1 MNKKFSTLMALAL
14 LAGSFPVAAQY
25 AHETTDGEIP
35 YRSLFVKSAS
45 LDAGIFG
52 VKNMEEGK
60 WYQLAVNMDGNDT
73 DAAWKQTYVLTQE
86 RDYSTGELYLAVKP
100 IQDATLSHSLWQI
113 RREGNHNGSYY
124 TFTNKETGY
133 TLTFDHTDA
142 IKLTADQLRNLD
154 NNANTTLTNGDERL
168 RYLNNTVFEDQNPTV
183 LRGCATNW
191 SWNTY
196 KEQTTDSFDSKLLYT
211 HFHKSGN
218 NVTSQDSVMALA
230 MVKLPNNVR
239 YDKNQIYV
247 KTIKAAAKDFEDAD
261 LYDDQR
267 NLSLVHV
274 RPVVA
279 GAKVLDAEEVN
290 SVLDSKSYAEFTKQ
304 STSSQ
309 YPWYNR
315 ENKENLNGM
324 TYTIYN
330 PFKPTFDSNGEIN
343 GYEKLTVYQNPF
355 GADSLW
361 VAETS
366 PFGVLDR
373 RNYDSE
379 KKVIAQSGVPADFK
393 DNANVYAGYNIIFR
407 NAKMK
412 DASGNPLPVFL
423 KANDVI
429 YEDGESGNY
438 SAIRVKGSYEPEFEL
453 VGADGDYEV
462 VVDPATAMTAGIA
475 RFHWKVTYYATNDSV
490 VLEPLNAARHTYD
503 NDTKYVNDA
512 STTPSRF
519 FNTINKGVAFSS
531 GGGYYNNSFNKAAG
545 VPVALYAQNIGPAA
559 ADAQYYLTTG
569 CPHGLNTYT
578 DAYAAAPKYDMSWL
592 QYDMAASTPGANDP
606 QPDFMLGKEL
616 VYNGPG
622 AEPNQWRVAGD
633 NPAYVTNA
641 ADAKT
646 GSRYDVNSTY
656 TFTPSATPAAV
667 TYNGLYEGIL
677 EGKKGTQWLRLGFAP
692 IYKYLERTSVAD
704 GLYFINLKT
713 NKTYTGNAARKNGS
727 YLAYNHVGRM
737 IYTAPNENQDFN
749 NMPATQWV
757 VKQIRCQVTDGE
769 VNVNRTPE
777 VAIYNREYGVEG
789 VPVFQGQLYKTED
802 GAVYLIN
809 HRNYYNVAKTDG
821 KFTKNAFSCGDTL
834 VINAVENEAALTD
847 QFHGYAELG
856 MYEME
861 DTTEFLSYS
870 AEHPYYL
877 RYNDKTSDEEQT
889 NTFKYLFE
897 NPEGYLAVTNPDNIS
912 ADVQQSLFEIE
923 KIATDE
929 YGYGEGVEYKATGDT
944 LPQLKR
950 TVYALKVRDNNT
962 VDNNRKYVCVI
973 DDNTNNQRYAVR
985 RLSEVNGQSV
995 KIAEFYLKSN
1005 EVNVD
1010 RTKEAYILVDARG
1023 LDKRLGKYAANA
1035 IDLEDDYY
1043 SKVLVPK
1050 YDELKGTADSN
1061 GLWGKNV
1068 LDAEISDLVD
1078 FEGTELWDGRKF
1090 IENGWQILEMV
1101 NDPDKLY
1108 AYDLDNQW
1116 NKDFTAFTL
1125 ETNIRPLYKPVEE
1138 VRDVNGNIDIYKR
1151 DGMGDVKQKLFEMSS
1166 NQYTTATSLTYRKDV
1181 NYLGMTSEG
1190 IKPAA
1195 GKTTAMYTDGVVT
1208 SATAPIAMPQYMLW
1222 VENDSIRDG
1231 FYCEDYLEAPG
1242 HGYFPSSEAADKDD
1256 MEHYVYYNGYVSGR
1270 MLVNFNDSVAKY
1282 NELNKLDEASKFKYN
1297 NRTRLGFVEGVH
1309 TYFSLD
1315 ELLNDKKDAFKEGID
1330 KYFTTE
1336 VYEFL
1341 VAALEAQI
1349 ANDKLPEAEQKDDV
1363 YSVYKHFENGVE
1375 LVYVLNGTSLEDIR
1389 DINGKIN
1396 PEKLKEAID
1405 GGLIDVKMANLK
1417 IERGADKKI
1426 SEIIDVEK
1434 KHRNFLWS
1442 FRYTEDDIT
1451 GPNEGTEFGH
1461 EDFLMESSDINDTDA
1476 EYENNF
1482 EKAAAKIGGYNGAW
1496 VGLDGN
1502 IPVLRK
1508 NYTDN
1513 GDHNDLAG
1521 APISEGLNQAT
1532 IFGMSET
1539 EEVATANEEI
1549 STSSVVVA
1557 GVNGAVVVKGA
1568 EGKNVIVSTILGKV
1582 VANEVVSS
1590 DNATIAA
1597 PQGVVVVSVD
1607 GESFKVVVK

>member
-14 LAGSFPVAAQY
+14 LAGSLPVAAQN
-25 AHETTDGEIP
+25 AHPNGLMGANGEIP
-35 YRSLFVKSAS
+35 YRSQFVKSAS
-45 LDAGIFG
+45 LD
-52 VKNMEEGK
+52 EGFYKVNNIESDK
-60 WYQLAVNMDGNDT
+60 WYQLVVNMPNSDDT
-73 DAAWKQTYVLTQE
+73 RCKAKAGEITYVLTQE
-86 RDYSTGELYLAVKP
+86 RDYSTGKLYLAVKP
-100 IQDATLSHSLWQI
+100 IQDAVLTHSLWKIERIAQDV
-113 RREGNHNGSYY
+113 NVSYY

-142 IKLTADQLRNLD
+142 LKLDADGVASLDADALGDTNVPMHGRVYTPGDLIKYLD
-154 NNANTTLTNGDERL
+154 PSN
-168 RYLNNTVFEDQNPTV
+168 FEKDRTDYYPSI

-191 SWNTY
+191 SWY
-196 KEQTTDSFDSKLLYT
+196 SYSEQTNQELESKLLYT
-211 HFHKSGN
+211 SFHSAN
-218 NVTSQDSVMALA
+218 AQDSIMALA
-230 MVKLPNNVR
+230 MVKVNPTNMGTTIAQNYDNNQYYVR
-239 YDKNQIYV
+239 
-247 KTIKAAAKDFEDAD
+247 TIKASAKDFLDAH
-261 LYDDQR
+261 LYDDLR
-267 NLSLVHV
+267 SKALVHV

-279 GAKVLDAEEVN
+279 GAKVLNAEEVN
-290 SVLDSKSYAEFTKQ
+290 SMIDADGSFLNFTNN
-304 STSSQ
+304 SSV
-309 YPWYNR
+309 
-315 ENKENLNGM
+315 
-324 TYTIYN
+324 N
-330 PFKPTFDSNGEIN
+330 P
-343 GYEKLTVYQNPF
+343 GYKRDRSDATVNEKVKFTVYQPGTDKAISLYENPF
-355 GADSLW
+355 DSAW
-361 VAETS
+361 VAVES
-366 PFGVLDR
+366 PFKVLDR
-373 RNYDSE
+373 RNFRVDKSD
-379 KKVIAQSGVPADFK
+379 IADADAGVTPNWN
-393 DNANVYAGYNIIFR
+393 DNANIYAGYNILFR
-407 NAKMK
+407 NV
-412 DASGNPLPVFL
+412 DAADKNTYLKVWDKTYETPQGGGYNALKVAGLPNAELSALISGEV
-423 KANDVI
+423 AN
-429 YEDGESGNY
+429 
-438 SAIRVKGSYEPEFEL
+438 K
-453 VGADGDYEV
+453 
-462 VVDPATAMTAGIA
+462 AMTADRA
-475 RFHWKVTYYATNDSV
+475 RYHWKVTYYATNDSV
-490 VLEPLNAARHTYD
+490 VLEPLNASRNTYED
-503 NDTKYVNDA
+503 KNLVVDETE
-512 STTPSRF
+512 F
-519 FNTINKGVAFSS
+519 FNTVNKGVAFS
-531 GGGYYNNSFNKAAG
+531 NSASTTGEAQAYKKAAG
-545 VPVALYAQNIGPAA
+545 VPVALYAQNIGAAA
-559 ADAQYYLTTG
+559 ADVQAYLTVG
-569 CPHGLNTYT
+569 SPNGYDYFNDYVYS
-578 DAYAAAPKYDMSWL
+578 AFPKYDMSVL
-592 QYDMAASTPGANDP
+592 NYAADYDGENDA
-606 QPDFMLGKEL
+606 LY
-616 VYNGPG
+616 YNGKVLTS
-622 AEPNQWRVAGD
+622 EKWRVAGD
-633 NPAYVTNA
+633 NPAWVTNGASALKEIA
-641 ADAKT
+641 AHGK
-646 GSRYDVNSTY
+646 RYDVVGEYTDMKLEAVNSSTSY
-656 TFTPSATPAAV
+656 IDGSLTKD
-667 TYNGLYEGIL
+667 YNGLYF
-677 EGKKGTQWLRLGFAP
+677 GKVDIANVTNDGTQWLRLQFNH
-692 IYKYLERTSVAD
+692 KYTPLVRTTVAD

-727 YLAYNHVGRM
+727 YLAYNHVGRL
-737 IYTAPNENQDFN
+737 IYTAENENQDFN

-769 VNVNRTPE
+769 VNVNKTPE
-777 VAIYNREYGVEG
+777 VAIYNREYGVNDA
-789 VPVFQGQLYKTED
+789 PVFQGQLYTTKD

-809 HRNYYNVAKTDG
+809 HRDYYNVAKSDG

-834 VINAVENEAALTD
+834 VIKAVENEAALTD
-847 QFHGYAELG
+847 QFHGYAEWGL
-856 MYEME
+856 YELE
-861 DTTEFLSYS
+861 DKTQHLSFS

-912 ADVQQSLFEIE
+912 ADREQSLFEIE
-923 KIATDE
+923 KIKTNV
-929 YGYGEGVEYKATGDT
+929 YGYGEGVVYGKDGKK
-944 LPQLKR
+944 LPQLVR

-1023 LDKRLGKYAANA
+1023 LDNVKGDQAANA
-1035 IDLEDDYY
+1035 IDLNNAIF
-1043 SKVLVPK
+1043 
-1050 YDELKGTADSN
+1050 DEE
-1061 GLWGKNV
+1061 NV
-1068 LDAEISDLVD
+1068 LDREISDLVD
-1078 FEGTELWDGRKF
+1078 VKGTKLWDGRKF

-1108 AYDLDNQW
+1108 AYDMDNQW
-1116 NKDFTAFTL
+1116 NKDFTAFTI
-1125 ETNIRPLYKPVEE
+1125 EINDRPLYKPVEE

-1151 DGMGDVKQKLFEMSS
+1151 DGMGDVKQKLFEMST

-1195 GKTTAMYTDGVVT
+1195 GNTTAMYADGVVT

-1222 VENDSIRDG
+1222 VANDSIRDG

-1336 VYEFL
+1336 VYNFL

-1349 ANDKLPEAEQKDDV
+1349 ANDKLPEAEQKKV
-1363 YSVYKHFENGVE
+1363 YSVYERFENGVE
-1375 LVYVLNGTSLEDIR
+1375 LIYVLNGTSLEDIR

-1405 GGLIDVKMANLK
+1405 AGLIDVKMANLK

-1426 SEIIDVEK
+1426 NAIVDVNK
-1434 KHRNFLWS
+1434 KHRNFLWA

-1451 GPNEGTEFGH
+1451 GSNEGTEFGH

-1476 EYENNF
+1476 KDENNF
-1482 EKAAAKIGGYNGAW
+1482 EKAAAEIGGYKGAW

-1508 NYTDN
+1508 DYTDN

-1539 EEVATANEEI
+1539 EDKATANENI
-1549 STSSVVVA
+1549 AAGNVVVA
-1557 GVNGAVVVKGA
+1557 GVDGAVVVKGA

-1582 VANEVVSS
+1582 VANETVSS

>member
-1 MNKKFSTLMALAL
+1 MNKNFSTLMAGLL

-25 AHETTDGEIP
+25 AHETDGEIP
-35 YRSLFVKSAS
+35 YRSQFVKSAS

-60 WYQLAVNMDGNDT
+60 WYQLAVNMDGNDAN
-73 DAAWKQTYVLTQE
+73 AAWKQTYVLTQE

-113 RREGNHNGSYY
+113 RREGHDVNGSYY

-142 IKLTADQLRNLD
+142 MTLTADQLRNLD
-154 NNANTTLTNGDERL
+154 KDANTTLTKGDQRL
-168 RYLNNTVFEDQNPTV
+168 RYLNKTVFEDQNPTV

-196 KEQTTDSFDSKLLYT
+196 KEQTTESFDSKLLYT

-230 MVKLPNNVR
+230 MVKLPNDVR

-247 KTIKAAAKDFEDAD
+247 KTIKAAAKDFQDAD
-261 LYDDQR
+261 LYDHQR

-309 YPWYNR
+309 YPWYIR

-343 GYEKLTVYQNPF
+343 GYEKLTVYENPF

-379 KKVIAQSGVPADFK
+379 KTTIAQSGVSADFK

-438 SAIRVKGSYEPEFEL
+438 SAIRVKGNYEPDFEL

-462 VVDPATAMTAGIA
+462 TVAEGTKMTAGIA

-512 STTPSRF
+512 STIPGRF
-519 FNTINKGVAFSS
+519 FNTINSGVAFSATA
-531 GGGYYNNSFNKAAG
+531 GYYNNSFNKAAG

-569 CPHGLNTYT
+569 CPHKLNTYT
-578 DAYAAAPKYDMSWL
+578 AAYAAAPKYDMSGL

-606 QPDFMLGKEL
+606 QPDFMSGKEL
-616 VYNGPG
+616 VYDGPG
-622 AEPNQWRVAGD
+622 AESNQWRVAGD

-641 ADAKT
+641 ANAKT
-646 GSRYDVNSTY
+646 GNRYDVNSAY
-656 TFTPSATPAAV
+656 TFAPSTSPKAI

-677 EGKKGTQWLRLGFAP
+677 DGKKGTQWLRLGFAP
-692 IYKYLERTSVAD
+692 GYEHLVRTSVAD

-713 NKTYTGNAARKNGS
+713 NETSYTGNAARRNGS

-737 IYTAPNENQDFN
+737 IYAMPNENQDFN

-769 VNVNRTPE
+769 VNVNKTPE

-789 VPVFQGQLYKTED
+789 APVFQGQLYTTKD

-809 HRNYYNVAKTDG
+809 HRDYYNVAKSDG

-834 VINAVENEAALTD
+834 VIKAVENEAALTD

-929 YGYGEGVEYKATGDT
+929 YGYGKDVENKATGDT

-962 VDNNRKYVCVI
+962 VDNNRKYVCVM
-973 DDNTNNQRYAVR
+973 TNDADNQRYVVR
-985 RLSEVNGQSV
+985 TLDQVDGQKV

-1023 LDKRLGKYAANA
+1023 LDNVEGDKAANA
-1035 IDLEDDYY
+1035 VNLNNDIFYQ
-1043 SKVLVPK
+1043 P
-1050 YDELKGTADSN
+1050 N
-1061 GLWGKNV
+1061 I
-1068 LDAEISDLVD
+1068 LDTEISDLVD
-1078 FEGTELWDGRKF
+1078 VKGTKLWDGRKF

-1108 AYDLDNQW
+1108 AYDMDNQW
-1116 NKDFTAFTL
+1116 NKDFTAFTIDSI
-1125 ETNIRPLYKPVEE
+1125 IRPLYKPVEE

-1151 DGMGDVKQKLFEMSS
+1151 DGMGDVKQKLFEMSK
-1166 NQYTTATSLTYRKDV
+1166 NQYTTATSLTWRKDV

-1195 GKTTAMYTDGVVT
+1195 GKTTAMYVDGVVT
-1208 SATAPIAMPQYMLW
+1208 SPVSPIPMPQYMLW
-1222 VENDSIRDG
+1222 VANDSVADG

-1242 HGYFPSSEAADKDD
+1242 HGYFADIDAANKDD
-1256 MEHYVYYNGYVSGR
+1256 MKHFVYYNGYVSGR
-1270 MLVNFNDSVAKY
+1270 MLVNFNDSVATYKQ
-1282 NELNKLDEASKFKYN
+1282 LNKLDEASKFKYN
-1297 NRTRLGFVEGVH
+1297 NRVRLGFVEGVH
-1309 TYFSLD
+1309 MFFTKE
-1315 ELLNDKKDAFKEGID
+1315 ELAQDGAD
-1330 KYFTTE
+1330 KYFAGAVPTEDTE
-1336 VYEFL
+1336 V
-1341 VAALEAQI
+1341 
-1349 ANDKLPEAEQKDDV
+1349 
-1363 YSVYKHFENGVE
+1363 
-1375 LVYVLNGTSLEDIR
+1375 VYVLHSITLDDIR
-1389 DINGKIN
+1389 DISTNVKGQGDEGHGYIN
-1396 PEKLKEAID
+1396 PKKLKEAID
-1405 GGLIDVKMANLK
+1405 KNLIDVKTLD
-1417 IERGADKKI
+1417 GT
-1426 SEIIDVEK
+1426 
-1434 KHRNFLWS
+1434 HRNYVWS

-1461 EDFLMESSDINDTDA
+1461 EDFLMESFDNEDG
-1476 EYENNF
+1476 
-1482 EKAAAKIGGYNGAW
+1482 KAGKAKIGGYEGAW

-1508 NYTDN
+1508 NYTNN
-1513 GDHNDLAG
+1513 GDHNNLEG
-1521 APISEGLNQAT
+1521 EPIHEGLNQAT
-1532 IFGMSET
+1532 IFGMLSET
-1539 EEVATANEEI
+1539 EDKATANEEI
-1549 STSSVVVA
+1549 ATSSVIVA
-1557 GVNGAVVVKGA
+1557 GVDGAVVVKGA

-1582 VANEVVSS
+1582 VANEVLNS
-1590 DNATIAA
+1590 DNAQISA
-1597 PQGVVVVSVD
+1597 PAGIVVVSVD
-1607 GESFKVVVK
+1607 GESFKVAVK

>member
-25 AHETTDGEIP
+25 AHNGKGEIP
-35 YRSLFVKSAS
+35 YRSQFVKSAS

-113 RREGNHNGSYY
+113 KRVGQDVNGSYY

-142 IKLTADQLRNLD
+142 MTLTAEELKNLD
-154 NNANTTLTNGDERL
+154 GTNTTLTNGDARL
-168 RYLNNTVFEDQNPTV
+168 RYLSGAFADRANNKKDPTV

-191 SWNTY
+191 GWNTY
-196 KEQTTDSFDSKLLYT
+196 KEQTIDSFDSKLLYT

-230 MVKLPNNVR
+230 MVKLPNDVR
-239 YDKNQIYV
+239 YDKSQIYV
-247 KTIKAAAKDFEDAD
+247 KTIKAAAKDFQDVD
-261 LYDDQR
+261 LYNDKR
-267 NLSLVHV
+267 TLSLVHV

-592 QYDMAASTPGANDP
+592 QYDMAASTPVAGEP
-606 QPDFMLGKEL
+606 QPDFMSGKEL
-616 VYNGPG
+616 VYDGPG
-622 AEPNQWRVAGD
+622 AESNQWRVAGD

-727 YLAYNHVGRM
+727 YLAYNHVGRL
-737 IYTAPNENQDFN
+737 IYTAENENQDFN

-769 VNVNRTPE
+769 VNVNKTPE
-777 VAIYNREYGVEG
+777 VAIYNREYGVNDA
-789 VPVFQGQLYKTED
+789 PVFQGQLYTTKD

-809 HRNYYNVAKTDG
+809 HRDYYNVAKSDG

-834 VINAVENEAALTD
+834 VIKAVENEAALSD
-847 QFHGYAELG
+847 PFHGYAELG
-856 MYEME
+856 MYDM
-861 DTTEFLSYS
+861 DDKTEFLSYS

-923 KIATDE
+923 KIDTDE
-929 YGYGEGVEYKATGDT
+929 YGYGKDVVYADGKK

-985 RLSEVNGQSV
+985 TLDQVDGQKV

-1005 EVNVD
+1005 EMNVD

-1023 LDKRLGKYAANA
+1023 LDNVKGDKAANA
-1035 IDLEDDYY
+1035 VDL
-1043 SKVLVPK
+1043 
-1050 YDELKGTADSN
+1050 DSD
-1061 GLWGKNV
+1061 GLWDENV

-1078 FEGTELWDGRKF
+1078 SKGRQLYGYANAPEVDPRLYA
-1090 IENGWQILEMV
+1090 ENGWQILEMV

-1222 VENDSIRDG
+1222 VANDSIRDG

-1336 VYEFL
+1336 VYNFL
-1341 VAALEAQI
+1341 MAALEAQI
-1349 ANDKLPEAEQKDDV
+1349 ANDKLPEAEQKNV
-1363 YSVYKHFENGVE
+1363 YNVYKNFEGGVE
-1375 LVYVLNGTSLEDIR
+1375 LVYVLNGTSLKDIR
-1389 DINGKIN
+1389 DVNGHIN

-1405 GGLIDVKMANLK
+1405 AGLIDVKMANLK

-1426 SEIIDVEK
+1426 NAIVDVNK

-1476 EYENNF
+1476 KNENNF
-1482 EKAAAKIGGYNGAW
+1482 ENAAAKIGGYKGAW

-1539 EEVATANEEI
+1539 EDKATANENI
-1549 STSSVVVA
+1549 AAGNVVVA
-1557 GVNGAVVVKGA
+1557 GVDGAVVVKGA

-1597 PQGVVVVSVD
+1597 PAGIVVVSVD

>member
-35 YRSLFVKSAS
+35 YRSQFVKSAS

-73 DAAWKQTYVLTQE
+73 NAAWKQTYVLTQE
-86 RDYSTGELYLAVKP
+86 RDYSTGKLYLAVKP

-113 RREGNHNGSYY
+113 KRVGQDVNGSYY

-142 IKLTADQLRNLD
+142 MTLTAEELRNLD
-154 NNANTTLTNGDERL
+154 GANTTLTNGDERL
-168 RYLNNTVFEDQNPTV
+168 RYLSGAFADRANNKKDPTV

-191 SWNTY
+191 GWNTY
-196 KEQTTDSFDSKLLYT
+196 KEQTTESFDSKLLYT

-230 MVKLPNNVR
+230 MVKLPNDVR
-239 YDKNQIYV
+239 YDRNQIYV
-247 KTIKAAAKDFEDAD
+247 KTIKAAAKDFQDAD
-261 LYDDQR
+261 LYDHQR

-304 STSSQ
+304 RTSS
-309 YPWYNR
+309 PWYDR

-343 GYEKLTVYQNPF
+343 GYEKLTVYNNPF

-366 PFGVLDR
+366 PFYVLDR
-373 RNYDSE
+373 RNYDS
-379 KKVIAQSGVPADFK
+379 KSTTIANSGVPADFK

-429 YEDGESGNY
+429 YEDGETGNY
-438 SAIRVKGSYEPEFEL
+438 SAIRVKGSYEPGFEL
-453 VGADGDYEV
+453 VGADGDYKVE
-462 VVDPATAMTAGIA
+462 VDPGTAMTAGIA

-519 FNTINKGVAFSS
+519 FNTINRGVAFSATA
-531 GGGYYNNSFNKAAG
+531 GYYNNSFNKAAG
-545 VPVALYAQNIGPAA
+545 VPVALFAQNYGEDPADKQA
-559 ADAQYYLTTG
+559 YLTVG

-578 DAYAAAPKYDMSWL
+578 DAFAAAPKYDMSGL
-592 QYDMAASTPGANDP
+592 QYDMATSTPGANDP
-606 QPDFMLGKEL
+606 QPDFMSGKEL

-622 AEPNQWRVAGD
+622 AESNQWRVAGD

-641 ADAKT
+641 ANAKT
-646 GSRYDVNSTY
+646 VNRYDVNTSY
-656 TFTPSATPAAV
+656 TFTPSTTPAAV

-677 EGKKGTQWLRLGFAP
+677 GGKKGTQWLRLGFAP
-692 IYKYLERTSVAD
+692 EYNYLERTSVAD

-713 NKTYTGNAARKNGS
+713 SKEDYIGNAARRNGS
-727 YLAYNHVGRM
+727 YLAYNHIGRM
-737 IYTAPNENQDFN
+737 IYAMPNENQDFN

-769 VNVNRTPE
+769 VNVNKTPE
-777 VAIYNREYGVEG
+777 VAIYNREYGVEDA
-789 VPVFQGQLYKTED
+789 PVFQGQLYKTKD

-809 HRNYYNVAKTDG
+809 HRDYYNVAQANG

-834 VINAVENEAALTD
+834 VINAVENVAALTD

-861 DTTEFLSYS
+861 DKTEFLSYS

-929 YGYGEGVEYKATGDT
+929 YGYGKDVTYADGKK

-962 VDNNRKYVCVI
+962 VDNNRKYVCVM
-973 DDNTNNQRYAVR
+973 TNDADNQRYVVR
-985 RLSEVNGQSV
+985 TLDQVDGQKV

-1023 LDKRLGKYAANA
+1023 LDNVKGDKAANA
-1035 IDLEDDYY
+1035 IDLDNAIFYE
-1043 SKVLVPK
+1043 
-1050 YDELKGTADSN
+1050 
-1061 GLWGKNV
+1061 KNI
-1068 LDAEISDLVD
+1068 LDTQISDLD
-1078 FEGTELWDGRKF
+1078 DSNNNPLWDGRKF

-1108 AYDLDNQW
+1108 AYDMDNQW

-1125 ETNIRPLYKPVEE
+1125 DTIIRPLYKPVEE

-1151 DGMGDVKQKLFEMSS
+1151 DGMGDVKQKLFEMST
-1166 NQYTTATSLTYRKDV
+1166 NQYTTAASLTYRKDV

-1242 HGYFPSSEAADKDD
+1242 HGYFEDKDAANKDD

-1405 GGLIDVKMANLK
+1405 GGLIDVKMANLR

-1426 SEIIDVEK
+1426 NAIVDVNK

-1476 EYENNF
+1476 ENENNF
-1482 EKAAAKIGGYNGAW
+1482 ENAAAKIGGYKGAW

-1539 EEVATANEEI
+1539 EDKATANEEI
-1549 STSSVVVA
+1549 AAGNVVVA
-1557 GVNGAVVVKGA
+1557 GVDGAVVVKGA

-1597 PQGVVVVSVD
+1597 PAGIVVVSVD

>member
-1 MNKKFSTLMALAL
+1 MNKKFSTLMAAAL

-25 AHETTDGEIP
+25 AHKTDGEIP
-35 YRSLFVKSAS
+35 YRSQFVKSAS

-60 WYQLAVNMDGNDT
+60 WYQLAVNMDGNDA

-113 RREGNHNGSYY
+113 KRVGQDVNGSYY

-142 IKLTADQLRNLD
+142 IKLTADQLRDLD
-154 NNANTTLTNGDERL
+154 SNTNTTLTKGDKRL
-168 RYLNNTVFEDQNPTV
+168 RYLNETVFEDDPTV

-230 MVKLPNNVR
+230 MVKLPNDAR

-247 KTIKAAAKDFEDAD
+247 KTVKAAAKDFQDAD
-261 LYDDQR
+261 LYDGQR
-267 NLSLVHV
+267 KLSLVHV

-290 SVLDSKSYAEFTKQ
+290 SVLDSKSYAKFTKQ
-304 STSSQ
+304 TSQ
-309 YPWYNR
+309 YPWYDR

-343 GYEKLTVYQNPF
+343 GYEKLTVYENPF

-379 KKVIAQSGVPADFK
+379 KTTIAKSGVSADFK

-412 DASGNPLPVFL
+412 DANGSPLPVFL

-429 YEDGESGNY
+429 YEAGESGNY

-453 VGADGDYEV
+453 VGVKGDYKV

-490 VLEPLNAARHTYD
+490 VLEPLNAARHAYD
-503 NDTKYVNDA
+503 TDAKYVDDTKTKANQ
-512 STTPSRF
+512 F
-519 FNTINKGVAFSS
+519 FNTINRGVAFNSAGS
-531 GGGYYNNSFNKAAG
+531 YYNNSFNKAAG

-578 DAYAAAPKYDMSWL
+578 EAYAAAPKYDMSAL
-592 QYDMAASTPGANDP
+592 RYDMAASTPVANDP
-606 QPDFMLGKEL
+606 QPDFMSGKEL
-616 VYNGPG
+616 YESSSAVS
-622 AEPNQWRVAGD
+622 NQWRVAGD

-641 ADAKT
+641 ANAKT
-646 GSRYDVNSTY
+646 GTDTRSDVNSTY
-656 TFTPSATPAAV
+656 TFTPSTTPKAI

-692 IYKYLERTSVAD
+692 EYNYLERTTVAD

-713 NKTYTGNAARKNGS
+713 SKTYTGNAARKNGS
-727 YLAYNHVGRM
+727 YLAYNHIGRM

-769 VNVNRTPE
+769 VNVNKTPE

-789 VPVFQGQLYKTED
+789 APVFQGQLYTTKD

-809 HRNYYNVAKTDG
+809 HRDYYNVAKTDG
-821 KFTKNAFSCGDTL
+821 KFIKNAFSCGDTL
-834 VINAVENEAALTD
+834 VIKAVENVAALTD

-856 MYEME
+856 MYEMK
-861 DTTEFLSYS
+861 DTTEFLAYS

-897 NPEGYLAVTNPDNIS
+897 NPDKYLAVTNPDNIS

-923 KIATDE
+923 KIVTDE
-929 YGYGEGVEYKATGDT
+929 YGYGKDVVYADGKK
-944 LPQLKR
+944 LPQLVR

-985 RLSEVNGQSV
+985 TLDQVDGQKV

-1023 LDKRLGKYAANA
+1023 LDNVKGNNAANA
-1035 IDLEDDYY
+1035 IDLDNAIFDQPN
-1043 SKVLVPK
+1043 S
-1050 YDELKGTADSN
+1050 
-1061 GLWGKNV
+1061 
-1068 LDAEISDLVD
+1068 LDAGISDLKDVN
-1078 FEGTELWDGRKF
+1078 GKKLWKGRHF

-1108 AYDLDNQW
+1108 AYDMDNQW
-1116 NKDFTAFTL
+1116 NKDFTAFTI
-1125 ETNIRPLYKPVEE
+1125 ESNIRPLYKPVEE

-1195 GKTTAMYTDGVVT
+1195 GKTTAMYADGVVT
-1208 SATAPIAMPQYMLW
+1208 SPVSPIPMPQYMLW
-1222 VENDSIRDG
+1222 VANDSVADG
-1231 FYCEDYLEAPG
+1231 FYCEDYLEMPG
-1242 HGYFPSSEAADKDD
+1242 HGYFADKDAAEKDD
-1256 MEHYVYYNGYVSGR
+1256 MEHFVYYNGYVSGR

-1282 NELNKLDEASKFKYN
+1282 NGLNKLDEASKFKYN
-1297 NRTRLGFVEGVH
+1297 NRVRLGFVEGVH
-1309 TYFSLD
+1309 MNFTKE
-1315 ELLNDKKDAFKEGID
+1315 ELAKEGAD
-1330 KYFTTE
+1330 KYFAESVPTEDTE
-1336 VYEFL
+1336 V
-1341 VAALEAQI
+1341 
-1349 ANDKLPEAEQKDDV
+1349 
-1363 YSVYKHFENGVE
+1363 
-1375 LVYVLNGTSLEDIR
+1375 VYVLHSTTLDAIR
-1389 DINGKIN
+1389 DISTDVNGHGYIN
-1396 PEKLKEAID
+1396 PKKLKEAID
-1405 GGLIDVKMANLK
+1405 KNLIDVKFL
-1417 IERGADKKI
+1417 D
-1426 SEIIDVEK
+1426 S
-1434 KHRNFLWS
+1434 KHRNYVWS

-1451 GPNEGTEFGH
+1451 GPTEGTEFGH
-1461 EDFLMESSDINDTDA
+1461 EDFLMESFDNEDGK
-1476 EYENNF
+1476 EG
-1482 EKAAAKIGGYNGAW
+1482 KAKIGGFEGAW

-1508 NYTDN
+1508 NYTNN
-1513 GDHNDLAG
+1513 GDHNNLVG
-1521 APISEGLNQAT
+1521 EPIHEGLNQAT

-1539 EEVATANEEI
+1539 ENNATANEEI

-1557 GVNGAVVVKGA
+1557 GVDGAVVVKGA

-1582 VANEVVSS
+1582 VANETVSS

>member
-1 MNKKFSTLMALAL
+1 MNKKFSTLMAAAL

-25 AHETTDGEIP
+25 AHETDGEIP
-35 YRSLFVKSAS
+35 YRSQFVKSAS

-73 DAAWKQTYVLTQE
+73 NAAWKQTYVLTQE

-113 RREGNHNGSYY
+113 RREGNQNGSYY

-142 IKLTADQLRNLD
+142 IKLTADQLRDLD
-154 NNANTTLTNGDERL
+154 ENTNTTLTQGDERL
-168 RYLNNTVFEDQNPTV
+168 RYLNKTVFKDQDPTV

-196 KEQTTDSFDSKLLYT
+196 KEQTTESFDSKLLYT
-211 HFHKSGN
+211 HFHKKSDN
-218 NVTSQDSVMALA
+218 NVASQDSVMALA
-230 MVKLPNNVR
+230 MVKLSNDVR

-247 KTIKAAAKDFEDAD
+247 KTIKAAAKDFQDAD
-261 LYDDQR
+261 LYDHQR

-304 STSSQ
+304 STPQ

-343 GYEKLTVYQNPF
+343 GYEKLTVYENPF

-379 KKVIAQSGVPADFK
+379 KTTIAQSGVSADFK

-438 SAIRVKGSYEPEFEL
+438 SAIRVKGNYEPDFEL

-462 VVDPATAMTAGIA
+462 TVAEGTKMTAGIA

-512 STTPSRF
+512 STIPGRF
-519 FNTINKGVAFSS
+519 FNTINSGVAFSATA
-531 GGGYYNNSFNKAAG
+531 GYYNNSFNKAAG

-578 DAYAAAPKYDMSWL
+578 AAYAAAPKYDMSGL
-592 QYDMAASTPGANDP
+592 RYDMATSSPGVNDP
-606 QPDFMLGKEL
+606 QPDFMSGKEL
-616 VYNGPG
+616 VYYGLG
-622 AEPNQWRVAGD
+622 AESNQWRVAGD

-641 ADAKT
+641 ANAKT
-646 GSRYDVNSTY
+646 GNRYDVNSDY
-656 TFTPSATPAAV
+656 TFTPSADPAAV

-677 EGKKGTQWLRLGFAP
+677 GGKKGTQWLRLGFAP
-692 IYKYLERTSVAD
+692 EYKYLVRTSVAD

-727 YLAYNHVGRM
+727 YLAYNHIGRM
-737 IYTAPNENQDFN
+737 IYTAENENQDFN

-769 VNVNRTPE
+769 VNVNKTPE
-777 VAIYNREYGVEG
+777 VAIYNREYGVNDA
-789 VPVFQGQLYKTED
+789 PVFQGQLYTTKD

-809 HRNYYNVAKTDG
+809 HRDYYNVAKSDG
-821 KFTKNAFSCGDTL
+821 KFTKNAFSCADTL
-834 VINAVENEAALTD
+834 VIKAVENEAALSD
-847 QFHGYAELG
+847 PFHGYAELG
-856 MYEME
+856 MYDM
-861 DTTEFLSYS
+861 DDQTEFLSYS

-929 YGYGEGVEYKATGDT
+929 YGYGKDVTYADGKK

-985 RLSEVNGQSV
+985 KLSEVNGQDV

-1023 LDKRLGKYAANA
+1023 LDNVKGDKAANA
-1035 IDLEDDYY
+1035 VDLDGAVF
-1043 SKVLVPK
+1043 SQ
-1050 YDELKGTADSN
+1050 SN
-1061 GLWGKNV
+1061 I

-1078 FEGTELWDGRKF
+1078 ANNKALWEGRTY

-1151 DGMGDVKQKLFEMSS
+1151 DGMGDVKQKLFEMST

-1195 GKTTAMYTDGVVT
+1195 GKTTAMYADGVVT

-1222 VENDSIRDG
+1222 VANDSIADG
-1231 FYCEDYLEAPG
+1231 YYCEDYLEAPG

-1297 NRTRLGFVEGVH
+1297 NRTRLGFVEGIH
-1309 TYFSLD
+1309 TYFSFD

-1336 VYEFL
+1336 VYDFL

-1349 ANDKLPEAEQKDDV
+1349 ANDKLPEAEQKNV
-1363 YSVYKHFENGVE
+1363 YSVYKNFEGGVE

-1417 IERGADKKI
+1417 ITRGADKKI
-1426 SEIIDVEK
+1426 NGIVDVNK

-1476 EYENNF
+1476 ENENNF
-1482 EKAAAKIGGYNGAW
+1482 ENAAAKIGGYEGAW

-1508 NYTDN
+1508 DYTDN
-1513 GDHNDLAG
+1513 GNHNDLVG
-1521 APISEGLNQAT
+1521 TPISEGLNQAT

-1539 EEVATANEEI
+1539 EEVATANETI
-1549 STSSVVVA
+1549 SAGNVVVA
-1557 GVNGAVVVKGA
+1557 GVDGAVVVKGA

-1582 VANEVVSS
+1582 VANETVSS

>member
-1 MNKKFSTLMALAL
+1 MNKKFSTLMAAAL
-14 LAGSFPVAAQY
+14 LAGSFPVVAQN
-25 AHETTDGEIP
+25 AHSGNGEIP
-35 YRSLFVKSAS
+35 YRSQFVKSAS
-45 LDAGIFG
+45 LDQGIFG
-52 VKNMEEGK
+52 VKNIESDK
-60 WYQLAVNMDGNDT
+60 WYQLTVNMGD
-73 DAAWKQTYVLTQE
+73 DAAANSVTYVLTQE
-86 RDYSTGELYLAVKP
+86 RDYSTGRLYLAVKP
-100 IQDATLSHSLWQI
+100 IQDATLSHSLWKIERTGQDV
-113 RREGNHNGSYY
+113 NGSYY
-124 TFTNKETGY
+124 QFTNKETGY
-133 TLTFDHTDA
+133 TLTLDHTDA
-142 IKLTADQLRNLD
+142 QVLTADQLRNLD
-154 NNANTTLTNGDERL
+154 NNVNTTEFQTGML
-168 RYLNNTVFEDQNPTV
+168 RYLSNEKFDLDPTV
-183 LRGCATNW
+183 VRGCATQW
-191 SWNTY
+191 SWNSY
-196 KEQTTDSFDSKLLYT
+196 KEQTTDRFKHKLLYT
-211 HFHKSGN
+211 HFHAGN
-218 NVTSQDSVMALA
+218 KAAAQDSIMALA
-230 MVKLPNNVR
+230 MVKLPSTTAYDHDQLYVR
-239 YDKNQIYV
+239 
-247 KTIKAAAKDFEDAD
+247 TIKASAKDFQDAD
-261 LYDDQR
+261 LFDNER
-267 NLSLVHV
+267 NLSLLHI

-279 GAKVLDAEEVN
+279 GAKVLTAAEVN
-290 SVLDSKSYAEFTKQ
+290 SVLDGKGTLDFTAR
-304 STSSQ
+304 STTPG
-309 YPWYNR
+309 YER
-315 ENKENLNGM
+315 ENVENKKGFK
-324 TYTIYN
+324 YTI
-330 PFKPTFDSNGEIN
+330 FKHNSDEA
-343 GYEKLTVYQNPF
+343 LTVYNNPF
-355 GADSLW
+355 DSTWLA
-361 VAETS
+361 VES
-366 PFGVLDR
+366 PFDVLDR
-373 RNYDSE
+373 RNFDPT
-379 KKVIAQSGVPADFK
+379 KKTIAPTTVTANFGPTIGS
-393 DNANVYAGYNIIFR
+393 NANAYAGYNILFK
-407 NAKMK
+407 NM
-412 DASGNPLPVFL
+412 DASTDTYL
-423 KANDVI
+423 KVWTKL
-429 YEDGESGNY
+429 YEAGQGGNY
-438 SAIRVKGSYEPEFEL
+438 NSL
-453 VGADGDYEV
+453 VVAGYPNDNLEDYV
-462 VVDPATAMTAGIA
+462 GPMTADIA
-475 RFHWKVTYYATNDSV
+475 RYHWKVTYYATNDSLV
-490 VLEPLNAARHTYD
+490 FEPLNASRSTYE
-503 NDTKYVNDA
+503 NDMLVNSPA
-512 STTPSRF
+512 YYFNTVNKGTAFTGTPS
-519 FNTINKGVAFSS
+519 SS
-531 GGGYYNNSFNKAAG
+531 QAQAYNKAAG

-559 ADAQYYLTTG
+559 ADVQAYLTVG
-569 CPHGLNTYT
+569 SPNALNIS
-578 DAYAAAPKYDMSWL
+578 DNKYAAAPKFDMTAL
-592 QYDMAASTPGANDP
+592 GYPTFTE
-606 QPDFMLGKEL
+606 PDLAERLMW
-616 VYNGPG
+616 NGSDAG
-622 AEPNQWRVAGD
+622 TNQWRVAGD
-633 NPAYVTNA
+633 NPAYVTNG
-641 ADAKT
+641 ADANYSKYSVMT
-646 GSRYDVNSTY
+646 AQYVPSDVNI
-656 TFTPSATPAAV
+656 SATTL

-677 EGKKGTQWLRLGFAP
+677 ADFKANDGTQWLRLAYNYTP
-692 IYKYLERTSVAD
+692 DYLARTTVAD

-727 YLAYNHVGRM
+727 YLAYNHVGRL
-737 IYTAPNENQDFN
+737 IYTAENENQDFN

-769 VNVNRTPE
+769 VNVNKTPE
-777 VAIYNREYGVEG
+777 VAIYNREYGVNDA
-789 VPVFQGQLYKTED
+789 PVFQGQLYTTKD

-809 HRNYYNVAKTDG
+809 HRDYYNVAKSDG

-834 VINAVENEAALTD
+834 VIKAVENEAALSD
-847 QFHGYAELG
+847 PFHGYAELG
-856 MYEME
+856 MYDM
-861 DTTEFLSYS
+861 DDQTEFLSYS

-923 KIATDE
+923 RIATDE
-929 YGYGEGVEYKATGDT
+929 YGYGKDVTYADGKK

-985 RLSEVNGQSV
+985 KLSEVNGQDV

-1023 LDKRLGKYAANA
+1023 LDNVKGDKAANA
-1035 IDLEDDYY
+1035 VDLDDAVF
-1043 SKVLVPK
+1043 SQ
-1050 YDELKGTADSN
+1050 SN
-1061 GLWGKNV
+1061 I

-1078 FEGTELWDGRKF
+1078 ANNKALWEGRTY

-1151 DGMGDVKQKLFEMSS
+1151 DGMGDVKQKLFEMST

-1195 GKTTAMYTDGVVT
+1195 GKTTAMYADGVVT

-1222 VENDSIRDG
+1222 VANDSIADG
-1231 FYCEDYLEAPG
+1231 YYCEDYLEAPG

-1297 NRTRLGFVEGVH
+1297 NRTRLGFVEGIH
-1309 TYFSLD
+1309 TYFSFE

-1336 VYEFL
+1336 VYDFL

-1349 ANDKLPEAEQKDDV
+1349 ANDKLPEAEQKNV
-1363 YSVYKHFENGVE
+1363 YSVYKNFEGGVE

-1417 IERGADKKI
+1417 ITRGADKKI
-1426 SEIIDVEK
+1426 NGIVDVNK

-1476 EYENNF
+1476 KNEKNF
-1482 EKAAAKIGGYNGAW
+1482 ENAAAKIGGYEGAW

-1508 NYTDN
+1508 DYTDN
-1513 GDHNDLAG
+1513 GNHNDLVG
-1521 APISEGLNQAT
+1521 TPISEGLNQAT

-1539 EEVATANEEI
+1539 EEVATANETI
-1549 STSSVVVA
+1549 SAGNVVVA
-1557 GVNGAVVVKGA
+1557 GVDGAVVVKGA

-1590 DNATIAA
+1590 DNAQISA
-1597 PQGVVVVSVD
+1597 PAGIVVVSVD

>member
-1 MNKKFSTLMALAL
+1 MAAAL

-25 AHETTDGEIP
+25 AHETDGEIP
-35 YRSLFVKSAS
+35 YRSQFVKSAS

-73 DAAWKQTYVLTQE
+73 GAAWKQTYVLTQE

-113 RREGNHNGSYY
+113 RREGNQNGSYY

-142 IKLTADQLRNLD
+142 IKLTADQLRGLD
-154 NNANTTLTNGDERL
+154 GNTNTTLTQGDERL
-168 RYLNNTVFEDQNPTV
+168 RYLNKTVFKDQDPTV

-230 MVKLPNNVR
+230 MVKLPNDVR

-247 KTIKAAAKDFEDAD
+247 KTIKAAAKDFQDAH

-309 YPWYNR
+309 YPWYDR
-315 ENKENLNGM
+315 KNKENLNGM

-343 GYEKLTVYQNPF
+343 GYEKLTVYNNPF

-412 DASGNPLPVFL
+412 DANGNPLPVFL

-429 YEDGESGNY
+429 YEAGESGNY

-453 VGADGDYEV
+453 VGVDGDYEV

-490 VLEPLNAARHTYD
+490 VLEPLNAARHSYD
-503 NDTKYVNDA
+503 DDSKYVDDTKTKA
-512 STTPSRF
+512 SQF
-519 FNTINKGVAFSS
+519 FNTINSGVAFSATA
-531 GGGYYNNSFNKAAG
+531 GYYNNSFNKAAG
-545 VPVALYAQNIGPAA
+545 VPVALFAQNYGEDPADKQA
-559 ADAQYYLTTG
+559 YLTAG

-578 DAYAAAPKYDMSWL
+578 NAYAAAPKYDMSGL
-592 QYDMAASTPGANDP
+592 QYDMAASTPGVNDP
-606 QPDFMLGKEL
+606 QPDFMSGKEL
-616 VYNGPG
+616 VYNGLG
-622 AEPNQWRVAGD
+622 AESNQWRVAGD

-641 ADAKT
+641 EDAKKS
-646 GSRYDVNSTY
+646 GRYDVNSGY
-656 TFTPSATPAAV
+656 SFSPDANAK

-692 IYKYLERTSVAD
+692 EYNYLERTSVAD

-713 NKTYTGNAARKNGS
+713 SKDYIGNAARRNGS

-737 IYTAPNENQDFN
+737 IYAMPNENQDFN

-769 VNVNRTPE
+769 VNKNEAPE
-777 VAIYNREYGVEG
+777 VAIYNREYGKEG
-789 VPVFQGQLYKTED
+789 LPVFQGQLYKTKD

-809 HRNYYNVAKTDG
+809 HRKYCNVAQANG
-821 KFTKNAFSCGDTL
+821 KFTKNAFSCADTL
-834 VINAVENEAALTD
+834 VIKDVENVAAKTSK
-847 QFHGYAELG
+847 FHGYAEWGL
-856 MYEME
+856 YDLE
-861 DTTEFLSYS
+861 DKTQHLSFS

-889 NTFKYLFE
+889 NTFKFLFE

-912 ADVQQSLFEIE
+912 GNETQSLFEIE
-923 KIATDE
+923 KIETDA
-929 YGYGEGVEYKATGDT
+929 YGYGEGVVYGKDGKK
-944 LPQLKR
+944 LPQLVR

-962 VDNNRKYVCVI
+962 VDNNRKYVCVM
-973 DDNTNNQRYAVR
+973 TNDVDNQRYVVR
-985 RLSEVNGQSV
+985 TLDQVDGQKV

-1005 EVNVD
+1005 EVNAD
-1010 RTKEAYILVDARG
+1010 RSKEAYVLVDARG
-1023 LDKRLGKYAANA
+1023 LDNVKGDKAANA
-1035 IDLEDDYY
+1035 IDLDNAIF
-1043 SKVLVPK
+1043 
-1050 YDELKGTADSN
+1050 DEE
-1061 GLWGKNV
+1061 NV
-1068 LDAEISDLVD
+1068 LDKEISDLLASD
-1078 FEGTELWDGRKF
+1078 GITKLWKGRTF
-1090 IENGWQILEMV
+1090 IKNGWQILHMV

-1108 AYDLDNQW
+1108 AIDMDNQW
-1116 NKDFTAFTL
+1116 NKDFTAFTI
-1125 ETNIRPLYKPVEE
+1125 EINNRPLYKPVEE

-1151 DGMGDVKQKLFEMSS
+1151 DGMGDVKQKLFEMSK
-1166 NQYTTATSLTYRKDV
+1166 NQYTTATSLTWRKDV

-1195 GKTTAMYTDGVVT
+1195 GKTTAMYADGVVT

-1222 VENDSIRDG
+1222 VANDSIRDG

-1309 TYFSLD
+1309 MFFTKE
-1315 ELLNDKKDAFKEGID
+1315 ELAKEGAD
-1330 KYFTTE
+1330 KYFAGEVPTEDTE
-1336 VYEFL
+1336 V
-1341 VAALEAQI
+1341 
-1349 ANDKLPEAEQKDDV
+1349 
-1363 YSVYKHFENGVE
+1363 
-1375 LVYVLNGTSLEDIR
+1375 VYVLRGTTLDAIR
-1389 DINGKIN
+1389 DISTNVKGQDGENHGYIN
-1396 PEKLKEAID
+1396 PKKLKEAID
-1405 GGLIDVKMANLK
+1405 KNLIDVKTLN
-1417 IERGADKKI
+1417 GT
-1426 SEIIDVEK
+1426 
-1434 KHRNFLWS
+1434 HRNYVWS
-1442 FRYTEDDIT
+1442 FRYTEDKIT
-1451 GPNEGTEFGH
+1451 GPNEGTGFDH
-1461 EDFLMESSDINDTDA
+1461 EDFLMESFDNEDG
-1476 EYENNF
+1476 
-1482 EKAAAKIGGYNGAW
+1482 KAGKAKIGGYEGAW

-1508 NYTDN
+1508 NYTNN
-1513 GDHNDLAG
+1513 GDHNNLVG
-1521 APISEGLNQAT
+1521 EPIHEGLNQAT

-1539 EEVATANEEI
+1539 EKEATANENI
-1549 STSSVVVA
+1549 TAGSVVVA
-1557 GVNGAVVVKGA
+1557 GVDGAIVVKGA

-1597 PQGVVVVSVD
+1597 PAGIVVVSVD

>member
-1 MNKKFSTLMALAL
+1 MNKNFSTLMAGLL

-25 AHETTDGEIP
+25 AHETDGEIP
-35 YRSLFVKSAS
+35 YRSQFVKSAS

-60 WYQLAVNMDGNDT
+60 WYQLAVNMDGNDAN
-73 DAAWKQTYVLTQE
+73 AAWKQTYVLTQE

-113 RREGNHNGSYY
+113 KRVGQDVNGSYY

-142 IKLTADQLRNLD
+142 MTLTAEELKNLD
-154 NNANTTLTNGDERL
+154 GTNTTLTNGDARL
-168 RYLNNTVFEDQNPTV
+168 RYLSGAFADRANNKKDPTV

-191 SWNTY
+191 GWNTY
-196 KEQTTDSFDSKLLYT
+196 KEQTIDSFDSKLLYT

-230 MVKLPNNVR
+230 MVKLPNDVR

-247 KTIKAAAKDFEDAD
+247 KTIKAAAKDFQDAD
-261 LYDDQR
+261 LYDEQR

-304 STSSQ
+304 STSS
-309 YPWYNR
+309 PWYDR
-315 ENKENLNGM
+315 KNKENLNGM

-343 GYEKLTVYQNPF
+343 GYEKLTVYNNPF

-366 PFGVLDR
+366 PFYVLDR

-379 KKVIAQSGVPADFK
+379 KTDIAQSGVPADFK

-438 SAIRVKGSYEPEFEL
+438 SAIRVKGSYEPKFAVKGEN
-453 VGADGDYEV
+453 GDYEV
-462 VVDPATAMTAGIA
+462 TVDEGTKMTAGIA

-503 NDTKYVNDA
+503 NDIKYVNDE
-512 STTPSRF
+512 SKTPSRF
-519 FNTINKGVAFSS
+519 FNTINRGVAFSATA
-531 GGGYYNNSFNKAAG
+531 GYYNNSFNKAAG

-578 DAYAAAPKYDMSWL
+578 AAYAAAPKYDMSGL

-606 QPDFMLGKEL
+606 QPDFMSGKEL
-616 VYNGPG
+616 VYDGPG
-622 AEPNQWRVAGD
+622 AESNQWRVAGD

-641 ADAKT
+641 ANAKT
-646 GSRYDVNSTY
+646 GNRYDVNSVY
-656 TFTPSATPAAV
+656 TFTPSADPAAV

-677 EGKKGTQWLRLGFAP
+677 GGKKGTQWLRLGFAP
-692 IYKYLERTSVAD
+692 EYKYLVRTSVAD

-713 NKTYTGNAARKNGS
+713 SKDYIGNAARRNGS

-737 IYTAPNENQDFN
+737 IYAMPNENQDFN

-769 VNVNRTPE
+769 VNINKTPE

-789 VPVFQGQLYKTED
+789 APVFQGQLYTTED

-809 HRNYYNVAKTDG
+809 HRDYYNVAKTDG
-821 KFTKNAFSCGDTL
+821 KFIKNAFSCGDTL
-834 VINAVENEAALTD
+834 VIKAVENEAALTD

-929 YGYGEGVEYKATGDT
+929 YGYGKDVTYADGKK

-962 VDNNRKYVCVI
+962 VDNNRKYVCVM
-973 DDNTNNQRYAVR
+973 TNDADNQRYVVR
-985 RLSEVNGQSV
+985 TLDQVDGQKV

-1023 LDKRLGKYAANA
+1023 LDNVKGDKAANA
-1035 IDLEDDYY
+1035 VNLNNDIFYQ
-1043 SKVLVPK
+1043 P
-1050 YDELKGTADSN
+1050 N
-1061 GLWGKNV
+1061 I
-1068 LDAEISDLVD
+1068 LDTEISDLVD
-1078 FEGTELWDGRKF
+1078 VKGTKLWDGRKF

-1108 AYDLDNQW
+1108 AYDMDNQW
-1116 NKDFTAFTL
+1116 NKDFTAFTIDSI
-1125 ETNIRPLYKPVEE
+1125 IRPLYKPVEE

-1151 DGMGDVKQKLFEMSS
+1151 DGMGDVKQKLFEMSK

-1195 GKTTAMYTDGVVT
+1195 GNTTAMYADGVVT
-1208 SATAPIAMPQYMLW
+1208 SPVSPIPMPQYMLW
-1222 VENDSIRDG
+1222 VANDSVADG

-1242 HGYFPSSEAADKDD
+1242 HGYFADEDAANKDD
-1256 MEHYVYYNGYVSGR
+1256 MEHFVYYNGYVSGR

-1405 GGLIDVKMANLK
+1405 AGLIDVKMANLR

-1426 SEIIDVEK
+1426 NAIVDVNK

-1476 EYENNF
+1476 ENENNF
-1482 EKAAAKIGGYNGAW
+1482 ENAAAKIGGYNGAW

-1521 APISEGLNQAT
+1521 TPISEGLNQAT

-1539 EEVATANEEI
+1539 EDKATANEEI

-1582 VANEVVSS
+1582 VANEVLTS
-1590 DNATIAA
+1590 DNAQIAA
-1597 PQGVVVVSVD
+1597 PAGIVVVSVD
-1607 GESFKVVVK
+1607 GESFKVAVK

>member
-1 MNKKFSTLMALAL
+1 MNKKFSTLMAAAL

-25 AHETTDGEIP
+25 AHETDGEIP
-35 YRSLFVKSAS
+35 YRSQFVKSAS

-73 DAAWKQTYVLTQE
+73 GAAWKQTYVLTQE

-113 RREGNHNGSYY
+113 RREGNQNGSYY

-142 IKLTADQLRNLD
+142 MTLTAEELKNLD
-154 NNANTTLTNGDERL
+154 GTNTTLTNGDARL
-168 RYLNNTVFEDQNPTV
+168 RYLSGAFADRANNKKDPTV

-230 MVKLPNNVR
+230 MVKLPNDVR

-247 KTIKAAAKDFEDAD
+247 KTIKAAAKDFQDAH

-309 YPWYNR
+309 YPWYDR
-315 ENKENLNGM
+315 KNKENLNGM

-343 GYEKLTVYQNPF
+343 GYEKLTVYNNPF

-379 KKVIAQSGVPADFK
+379 KMVIAQSGVPANFK

-412 DASGNPLPVFL
+412 DANGNPLPVFL

-429 YEDGESGNY
+429 YEAGESGNY
-438 SAIRVKGSYEPEFEL
+438 SAIRVKGSYERNFKLEK
-453 VGADGDYEV
+453 VGDEGDYKV
-462 VVDPATAMTAGIA
+462 VTVDGVSTAMTAGIA

-512 STTPSRF
+512 STIPGRF
-519 FNTINKGVAFSS
+519 FNTINRGVAFSATA
-531 GGGYYNNSFNKAAG
+531 GYYNNSFNKAAG
-545 VPVALYAQNIGPAA
+545 VPVALFAQNYGEDPADKQA
-559 ADAQYYLTTG
+559 YLTAG

-592 QYDMAASTPGANDP
+592 QYDMVASTPGANDP
-606 QPDFMLGKEL
+606 QPDFMSGKEL
-616 VYNGPG
+616 VYDGPD
-622 AEPNQWRVAGD
+622 AESNQWRVAGD

-656 TFTPSATPAAV
+656 TFPPSATPKAI

-692 IYKYLERTSVAD
+692 EYNYLERTSVAD
-704 GLYFINLKT
+704 GLYFIKLKT
-713 NKTYTGNAARKNGS
+713 SKDYIGNAARRNGS
-727 YLAYNHVGRM
+727 YLAYNHVGRLVYAM
-737 IYTAPNENQDFN
+737 PNENQDFN

-769 VNVNRTPE
+769 VNKNEAPE
-777 VAIYNREYGVEG
+777 VAIYNREYGKEG
-789 VPVFQGQLYKTED
+789 LPVFQGQLYKTKD

-809 HRNYYNVAKTDG
+809 HRKYCNVAQANG
-821 KFTKNAFSCGDTL
+821 KFTKNAFSCADTL
-834 VINAVENEAALTD
+834 VIKAVENVAALTSK
-847 QFHGYAELG
+847 FHGYAEWGL
-856 MYEME
+856 YELE
-861 DTTEFLSYS
+861 DKTQHLSFS

-912 ADVQQSLFEIE
+912 GNETQSLFEIE
-923 KIATDE
+923 KIETDA
-929 YGYGEGVEYKATGDT
+929 YGYGEGVVYGKDGKK
-944 LPQLKR
+944 LPQLVR

-962 VDNNRKYVCVI
+962 VDNNRKYVCVM
-973 DDNTNNQRYAVR
+973 TNDVDNQRYVVR
-985 RLSEVNGQSV
+985 TLDQVDGQKV

-1005 EVNVD
+1005 EVNAD
-1010 RTKEAYILVDARG
+1010 RSKEAYVLVDARG
-1023 LDKRLGKYAANA
+1023 LDNVKGDKAANA
-1035 IDLEDDYY
+1035 IDLDNAIF
-1043 SKVLVPK
+1043 
-1050 YDELKGTADSN
+1050 DEE
-1061 GLWGKNV
+1061 NV
-1068 LDAEISDLVD
+1068 LDKEISDLLASD
-1078 FEGTELWDGRKF
+1078 GITKLWKGRTF
-1090 IENGWQILEMV
+1090 IKNGWQILHMV

-1108 AYDLDNQW
+1108 AIDMDNQW
-1116 NKDFTAFTL
+1116 NKDFTAFTI
-1125 ETNIRPLYKPVEE
+1125 EINNRPLYKPVEE

-1151 DGMGDVKQKLFEMSS
+1151 DGMGDVKQKLFEMSK
-1166 NQYTTATSLTYRKDV
+1166 NQYTTATSLTWRKDV

-1195 GKTTAMYTDGVVT
+1195 GKTTAMYADGVVT

-1222 VENDSIRDG
+1222 VANDSIRDG

-1336 VYEFL
+1336 VYNFL
-1341 VAALEAQI
+1341 MAALEAQI
-1349 ANDKLPEAEQKDDV
+1349 ANDKLPEAEQKNV
-1363 YSVYKHFENGVE
+1363 YNVYKNFEGGVE
-1375 LVYVLNGTSLEDIR
+1375 LVYVLNGTSLKDIR
-1389 DINGKIN
+1389 DVNGHIN

-1405 GGLIDVKMANLK
+1405 AGLIDVKMANLK

-1426 SEIIDVEK
+1426 NAIVDVNK

-1476 EYENNF
+1476 KNENNF
-1482 EKAAAKIGGYNGAW
+1482 ENAAAKIGGYKGAW

-1539 EEVATANEEI
+1539 EDKATANENI
-1549 STSSVVVA
+1549 VAGNVVVA
-1557 GVNGAVVVKGA
+1557 GVDGAVVVKGA

-1597 PQGVVVVSVD
+1597 PAGIVVVSVD

>member
-1 MNKKFSTLMALAL
+1 MNKKFSTLMAAAL

-25 AHETTDGEIP
+25 AHEKTDGEIP
-35 YRSLFVKSAS
+35 YRSQFVKSAS

-113 RREGNHNGSYY
+113 KRVGQDVNGSYY

-142 IKLTADQLRNLD
+142 MTLTAEELKNLD
-154 NNANTTLTNGDERL
+154 GANTTLTNGDKRL
-168 RYLNNTVFEDQNPTV
+168 RYLSGAFADRANNKKDPTV

-191 SWNTY
+191 GWNTY
-196 KEQTTDSFDSKLLYT
+196 KEQTIDSFDSKLLYT

-230 MVKLPNNVR
+230 MVKLPNDVR

-247 KTIKAAAKDFEDAD
+247 KTIKAAAKDFQDAH

-290 SVLDSKSYAEFTKQ
+290 SVLDSKSYAEFTTQK
-304 STSSQ
+304 STSP
-309 YPWYNR
+309 YPWYDR

-343 GYEKLTVYQNPF
+343 GYEKLTVYENPF

-373 RNYDSE
+373 RNYDSD
-379 KKVIAQSGVPADFK
+379 KKVIAQSGVSADFK

-412 DASGNPLPVFL
+412 DAKGNPLPVFL

-429 YEDGESGNY
+429 YEAGENGNY

-453 VGADGDYEV
+453 DGVDGNYKV

-490 VLEPLNAARHTYD
+490 VLEPLNAARHAYD
-503 NDTKYVNDA
+503 TDAKYVDDTKTDA
-512 STTPSRF
+512 SQF
-519 FNTINKGVAFSS
+519 FNTINEGVAFSS
-531 GGGYYNNSFNKAAG
+531 AGSYYNNSFNKAAG
-545 VPVALYAQNIGPAA
+545 VPVALYAQNNGMAP
-559 ADAQYYLTTG
+559 ADAQYYLTVG

-578 DAYAAAPKYDMSWL
+578 EAYAAAPKYDMLLL

-606 QPDFMLGKEL
+606 QPDFMSGKEL
-616 VYNGPG
+616 VYDGPG
-622 AEPNQWRVAGD
+622 AESNQWHVAGD

-641 ADAKT
+641 ADAKK
-646 GSRYDVNSTY
+646 GGRHDVNSTY
-656 TFTPSATPAAV
+656 TFTPSASPKAI

-692 IYKYLERTSVAD
+692 EYNYLERTTVAD

-713 NKTYTGNAARKNGS
+713 SKTYTGNAARKNGS
-727 YLAYNHVGRM
+727 YLAYNHIGRM

-777 VAIYNREYGVEG
+777 VAIYNREYGEEG
-789 VPVFQGQLYKTED
+789 LPVFQGQLYTTKD

-809 HRNYYNVAKTDG
+809 HRDYCNVAKTDG
-821 KFTKNAFSCGDTL
+821 KFTKNAFSCADTL
-834 VINAVENEAALTD
+834 VIKAVENVAALTD

-856 MYEME
+856 MYEMK
-861 DTTEFLSYS
+861 DTTEFLAYS

-897 NPEGYLAVTNPDNIS
+897 NPDKYLAVTNPDNIS

-929 YGYGEGVEYKATGDT
+929 YGYGKDVVYADGKK
-944 LPQLKR
+944 LPQLVR

-985 RLSEVNGQSV
+985 TLDQVDGQKV

-1005 EVNVD
+1005 EVNVNAD
-1010 RTKEAYILVDARG
+1010 STKQAYILVDARG
-1023 LDKRLGKYAANA
+1023 LDNVKGNKAANA
-1035 IDLEDDYY
+1035 IDLDNAIFDQPN
-1043 SKVLVPK
+1043 S
-1050 YDELKGTADSN
+1050 
-1061 GLWGKNV
+1061 
-1068 LDAEISDLVD
+1068 LDKISDLLASD
-1078 FEGTELWDGRKF
+1078 GITELWEGRKF
-1090 IENGWQILEMV
+1090 IKNGWQILEMV

-1108 AYDLDNQW
+1108 AYDMDNQW
-1116 NKDFTAFTL
+1116 NKDFTAFTI
-1125 ETNIRPLYKPVEE
+1125 ESNIRPLYKPVEE

-1195 GKTTAMYTDGVVT
+1195 GKTTAMYADGVVT
-1208 SATAPIAMPQYMLW
+1208 SPVSPIPMPQYMLW
-1222 VENDSIRDG
+1222 VANDSVADG
-1231 FYCEDYLEAPG
+1231 FYCEDYLEMPG
-1242 HGYFPSSEAADKDD
+1242 HGYFADKDAAEKDD
-1256 MEHYVYYNGYVSGR
+1256 MEHFVYYNGYVSGR

-1282 NELNKLDEASKFKYN
+1282 NGLNKLDEASKFKYN
-1297 NRTRLGFVEGVH
+1297 NRVRLGFVEGVH
-1309 TYFSLD
+1309 MNFTKE
-1315 ELLNDKKDAFKEGID
+1315 ELAKEGAD
-1330 KYFTTE
+1330 KYFAESVPTE
-1336 VYEFL
+1336 
-1341 VAALEAQI
+1341 
-1349 ANDKLPEAEQKDDV
+1349 DV
-1363 YSVYKHFENGVE
+1363 EV
-1375 LVYVLNGTSLEDIR
+1375 VYVLHSTTLDAIR
-1389 DINGKIN
+1389 DISTDVNGHGYIN
-1396 PEKLKEAID
+1396 PKKLKEAID
-1405 GGLIDVKMANLK
+1405 KNLIDVKFL
-1417 IERGADKKI
+1417 D
-1426 SEIIDVEK
+1426 S
-1434 KHRNFLWS
+1434 KHRNYVWS

-1451 GPNEGTEFGH
+1451 GPTEGTEFGH
-1461 EDFLMESSDINDTDA
+1461 EDFLMESFDNEDGK
-1476 EYENNF
+1476 EG
-1482 EKAAAKIGGYNGAW
+1482 KAKIGGFEGAW

-1508 NYTDN
+1508 NYTNN
-1513 GDHNDLAG
+1513 GDHNNLVG
-1521 APISEGLNQAT
+1521 EPIHEGLNQAT

-1539 EEVATANEEI
+1539 ENNATANEEI

-1557 GVNGAVVVKGA
+1557 GVDGAVVVKGA

-1582 VANEVVSS
+1582 VANETVSS